1 MSYTLKASA
10 THKSAKPSFL
20 TVLLL
25 TLVTLFTVG
34 CGSSNEDFV
43 ITGNNNNPNP
53 ATTGDLTFLFA
64 TPQAVTVPAA
74 TQSLEFEFFNAGGE
88 PVDFATSV
96 FAGSVT
102 IEDVPVTAVDV
113 VITAYGPGGIPLV
126 TIADDVS
133 VGGGTTTTVDL
144 SDAVVTEVDLVSVT
158 ASPASVSLDVDGPT
172 SQQLTF
178 TGTFSNGD
186 VVALTAAT
194 GATYVFSGFDAA
206 VVAVDATGL
215 VTVAGE
221 GTTTIDVAVSLTDDI
236 VNLLD
241 IPVTVAGPDVPLG
254 TLIVEPDALVFNNGG
269 LLGALTALTS
279 SNFDSVALF
288 RAYYIPPGETQPVE
302 VTNAV
307 GVTFN
312 TFFPNTVTADSFAYL
327 NLAGEGLAITSNP
340 LAPTPPLGATA
351 VMTVTYISEGQV
363 YTDDVQITLG
373 NPTFDSVVVASAP
386 GGSVTLP
393 LNTTGSGFPTLAYAR
408 YTNGLSLPISN
419 GVANI
424 AGDTFVVD
432 EATNTAGVAV
442 SGDFVQVTAGTADAT
457 VAINITRNAEATPSA
472 SFNVNLINA
481 VVEEVALAAADIT
494 VDPFGTYTVTVTYD
508 DVAGTTQDVTGV
520 WETDTTDGTGSVGV
534 GSFFGFQGGRLVGL
548 QEGEALLELLD
559 DLNFADV
566 NDQLNNGLG
575 LPGADTDS
583 MNNEADVTILS
594 VISLAFI

>member
-1 MSYTLKASA
+1 L
-10 THKSAKPSFL
+10 L

-25 TLVTLFTVG
+25 ALVTLFTVG
-34 CGSSNEDFV
+34 CGSSSEDFV

-53 ATTGDLTFLFA
+53 ATVGDLTFLFA
-64 TPQAVTVPAA
+64 TAQSVTVPAA
-74 TQSLEFEFFNAGGE
+74 TQNLEFEFFDADGDA
-88 PVDFATSV
+88 VDFATSV
-96 FAGSVT
+96 FAASVT
-102 IEDVPVTAVDV
+102 IEDVPVSAVDV
-113 VITAYGPGGIPLV
+113 IITAYGPGGIPLV
-126 TIADDVS
+126 TIADEVS
-133 VGGGTTTTVDL
+133 VSGGNTVTVDL

-158 ASPASVSLDVDGPT
+158 ASPATVALDVDGPT
-172 SQQLTF
+172 TQQLAF

-194 GATYVFSGFDAA
+194 GATYVFSGFDPA
-206 VVAVDATGL
+206 VVSVNATGL
-215 VTVAGE
+215 VTVVTATG
-221 GTTTIDVAVSLTDDI
+221 GATSIDVAVSLTDDV

-241 IPVTVAGPDVPLG
+241 IPVTVGGPNVPLG

-269 LLGALTALTS
+269 LLGAITALTS
-279 SNFDSVALF
+279 QNFDSVALF
-288 RAYYIPPGETQPVE
+288 RAFYIPPGETQPVE

-312 TFFPNTVTADSFAYL
+312 SFFPSTVTADSFAYL
-327 NLAGEGLAITSNP
+327 NLAGEGLAITANP

-393 LNTTGSGFPTLAYAR
+393 LNTTGSGFPTVAYAR
-408 YTNGLSLPISN
+408 YTNGVSLPIDN
-419 GVANI
+419 GVVNF

-432 EATNTAGVAV
+432 EAANTDGVAV
-442 SGDFVQVTAGTADAT
+442 AGNFVTVTAGTAGAT
-457 VAINITRNAEATPSA
+457 VAVNITRNAEATPSA

-520 WETDTTDGTGSVGV
+520 WDPDTTDGTGAVGV
-534 GSFFGFQGGRLVGL
+534 GSIFGFQGGRLVGL
-548 QEGEALLELLD
+548 QEGDALLELD
-559 DLNFADV
+559 DTDV
-566 NDQLNNGLG
+566 NANLNTQLG
-575 LPGADTDS
+575 LPGADTDM
-583 MNNEADVTILS
+583 MNNEADITILS
-594 VISLAFI
+594 VISLAFL